1 MGTGAGFVVTAD
13 GLIVTCAHVVS
24 DGGSPQHGAPPTT
37 AVTVVFQAT
46 GEARQARIE
55 PAYWR
60 DRDHGDVAFLRV
72 EGTLPAG
79 VRPLALGLSA
89 GTQGHPFSTFGYPA
103 SGPGGG
109 MYGSGRLV
117 DQIFDNGS
125 ELLQVT
131 DASEV
136 TRGFSGGPV
145 FDETARRV
153 IGMVTAITRPDKYGR
168 LDRTAFV
175 IPTETLRA
183 VCAELTVS
191 AVCPYRSLDTF
202 REDDEEFFYGRERAV
217 KAVVGGLE
225 NDLRFLAVL
234 GPSGCGKSSLVQAGV
249 LPRLR
254 RDELAGSGR
263 WDVIVARPGNDPFGQ
278 LGRNGLPLAQDLA
291 AAVRQ
296 RQAAHPERERLVLV
310 LDQFE
315 ELLVAAPEA
324 VRSALAEALH
334 TALEQAQPLTVLLVM
349 RDDFYAPLAESAPQ
363 LMGWVERNLVNVP
376 ALLEAHELA
385 AIVEQPARTVGL
397 GFEAGLVD
405 RIVADAI
412 TASGSISEGQ
422 GARSTVLPLL
432 EFALTQL
439 WERRADGRLTH
450 EAYDQIGKVT
460 GGLARWCDRA
470 FEELEDKLRPVA
482 RRVVTALVHLGVEAE
497 GVPHSRRRRTIVEL
511 WPRPEQA
518 DAVREVVQHLAAAR
532 LLVTSR
538 QDDGRET
545 VELIH
550 EALLREW
557 GLLRQWLADDQ
568 KFLSWRQ
575 RIEHQAAGWF
585 SSVSHESRD
594 GDEGLL
600 LRGRQLTEAEDWTAQ
615 RSGELLADVGAFV
628 EASRQLQR
636 RERERDRR
644 RIRRLRALSGILVVL
659 LAVAGWQWRTARQR
673 GELATARQLAGQAA
687 ANADQQ
693 PLSLLLSLESL
704 RLHPTD
710 EARATLLQGVLEP
723 RHNVVALIGH
733 TSGVYQVALSPDGA
747 TIVSA
752 SVDQTVRRWDARTG
766 TPIGQPLTG
775 HTDAVRGVAFSPD
788 GTMIASGSEDGTVR
802 RWDARTGQPI
812 GPPLTGHAD
821 QVEAVAFSPDS
832 AMIATASID
841 RTVRRWDARTGQ
853 PIGPPLT
860 GHTDQVEAV
869 AFSPD
874 GTMIASG
881 SEDHT
886 VRRWDARI
894 GAPIGQPLTEHTDQ
908 VEGVAFSPD
917 SKTIASA
924 SLDQTVRLWDA
935 QTGQPIGQP
944 LIGHT
949 DAVLGVAFSP
959 DGAMIAS
966 ASWDRTVRRWTIV
979 TGKPIGPHLTGHI
992 ESVEA
997 VAFSPDG
1004 TTIASA
1010 SGDHTV
1016 RLWDAVTGRPIGQ
1029 PLTGHTE
1036 GVEAVAF
1043 SPDGTMI
1050 AAASRDRTVRRWDV
1064 RTGKPIG
1071 QPLTGHTNW
1080 VMGVAFSPDS
1090 AMIASAG
1097 EDSTVRR
1104 WNARTGAPIGRPL
1117 TGHTDWVVGVAF
1129 SPDGTMIAS
1138 ASEDNEVRRWNAT
1151 TGAPLGQPLTGHT
1164 NWVLGVAFSPDS
1176 AMIASA
1182 SADGT
1187 VRRWDART
1195 GKPIGQPLTGHTDKV
1210 VRVTFSSDGAMI
1222 VAAGEDG
1229 TVERWNARTGQPIGQ
1244 PLTGSI
1250 GQPLTGSIGPVPGV
1264 AFSPDGKTIA
1274 AASTDRTVRLWP
1286 LSIDAWTDHACTLA
1300 KRNLTQDEWNEFL
1313 GDGRPYARTCP
1324 NLPSG

>member
-1 MGTGAGFVVTAD
+1 MRDQALTDGVVRVGGGTGFVVTAD

-24 DGGSPQHGAPPTT
+24 DGGSPQHDAPPTT

-79 VRPLALGLSA
+79 VHPLALGLSA
-89 GTQGHPFSTFGYPA
+89 GAQGHPFSTFGYPA

-131 DASEV
+131 GASEV

-153 IGMVTAITRPDKYGR
+153 IGVVTAITRPDKYGR

-183 VCAELTVS
+183 VCAELEVS
-191 AVCPYRSLDTF
+191 AVCPYRSLDAF

-217 KAVVGGLE
+217 KAVLGGLE
-225 NDLRFLAVL
+225 NDRRFLAVL

-254 RDELAGSGR
+254 RGALAGSDR
-263 WDVIVARPGNDPFGQ
+263 WGVIVARPGDDPFGQ
-278 LGRNGLPLAQDLA
+278 LGHNGLPLAGDLTA
-291 AAVRQ
+291 AARQ
-296 RQAAHPERERLVLV
+296 WQATQPERERLVLV

-324 VRSALAEALH
+324 VRSEFLEQLPA
-334 TALEQAQPLTVLLVM
+334 ALEQAQPLTVLLVM

-460 GGLARWCDRA
+460 GGLAQWCDRA
-470 FEELEDKLRPVA
+470 FEGLDEELQPVA
-482 RRVVTALVHLGVEAE
+482 KTVVTALVHLGVEAD
-497 GVPHSRRRRTIVEL
+497 GVPHSRRRRTIAEL

-538 QDDGRET
+538 QDDGHET

-575 RIEHQAAGWF
+575 RIEQQATAWTA
-585 SSVSHESRD
+585 SSPDGSRER
-594 GDEGLL
+594 DEGLL
-600 LRGRQLTEAEDWTAQ
+600 VRGRQLTEAEDWTAQ

-644 RIRRLRALSGILVVL
+644 RIRRLRALSAVLVVL
-659 LAVAGWQWRTARQR
+659 LGVGWWQWRTARRQR
-673 GELATARQLAGQAA
+673 DLATARQLAGQAA
-687 ANADQQ
+687 ANVDQQ

-704 RLHPTD
+704 RLAPTD
-710 EARATLLQGVLEP
+710 EARATLLRGLLEP

-788 GTMIASGSEDGTVR
+788 GT
-802 RWDARTGQPI
+802 
-812 GPPLTGHAD
+812 
-821 QVEAVAFSPDS
+821 
-832 AMIATASID
+832 
-841 RTVRRWDARTGQ
+841 
-853 PIGPPLT
+853 
-860 GHTDQVEAV
+860 
-869 AFSPD
+869 
-874 GTMIASG
+874 
-881 SEDHT
+881 
-886 VRRWDARI
+886 
-894 GAPIGQPLTEHTDQ
+894 
-908 VEGVAFSPD
+908 
-917 SKTIASA
+917 TIAS
-924 SLDQTVRLWDA
+924 T
-935 QTGQPIGQP
+935 
-944 LIGHT
+944 
-949 DAVLGVAFSP
+949 
-959 DGAMIAS
+959 
-966 ASWDRTVRRWTIV
+966 
-979 TGKPIGPHLTGHI
+979 
-992 ESVEA
+992 
-997 VAFSPDG
+997 
-1004 TTIASA
+1004 

-1036 GVEAVAF
+1036 GVEAVTF
-1043 SPDGTMI
+1043 SPDGTTI
-1050 AAASRDRTVRRWDV
+1050 ASASRDRTVRRWDV

-1071 QPLTGHTNW
+1071 EPLTGHTNW
-1080 VMGVAFSPDS
+1080 VMGVAFSPDGTT
-1090 AMIASAG
+1090 IASAG

-1117 TGHTDWVVGVAF
+1117 TGHTDLVKDVVF
-1129 SPDGTMIAS
+1129 SPDGATIAS
-1138 ASEDNEVRRWNAT
+1138 ASEDSTVRRWNAT

-1164 NWVLGVAFSPDS
+1164 NWVVGVAFSPDG
-1176 AMIASA
+1176 ATIASA

-1187 VRRWDART
+1187 VRRWNAHT
-1195 GKPIGQPLTGHTDKV
+1195 GAPIGQPLIGHTDKV
-1210 VRVTFSSDGAMI
+1210 LAVAFTPDGETI

-1229 TVERWNARTGQPIGQ
+1229 TVERWNAHTGAPIGQ
-1244 PLTGSI
+1244 PLTGFV
-1250 GQPLTGSIGPVPGV
+1250 GPVAGV
-1264 AFSPDGKTIA
+1264 AFSPDRNTIA
-1274 AASTDRTVRLWP
+1274 AASADRTVRLWP
-1286 LSIDAWTDHACTLA
+1286 LSIDAWKDHACTLA
-1300 KRNLTQDEWNEFL
+1300 NRNLTQAEWSKFMPP
-1313 GDGRPYARTCP
+1313 GRPYARTCP